1 MWRLDWE
8 RRVKCDQG
16 RKRHETDLSGFI
28 LLQLRVSGDYLI
40 EVAYI
45 PITVDQDQLRQIA
58 GESFFI
64 AKAWAAM
71 QLLNVRGH
79 NQVAT
84 GLQKTCDLSHIAI

>member
-28 LLQLRVSGDYLI
+28 LVQLRVLGDYYV

-45 PITVDQDQLRQIA
+45 PITVDQDQLRPMA
-58 GESFFI
+58 AESFFN

-71 QLLNVRGH
+71 QYAECTRP
-79 NQVAT
+79 
-84 GLQKTCDLSHIAI
+84 